1 MFTISHSFK
10 KGLRP
15 HIQFDGKKSTFVYS
29 LRLIKAMCW
38 GVTCMSGDFTG
49 FKHLI
54 VYRTKFVMYK
64 ALAHIATGEGSLSWQ

>member
-15 HIQFDGKKSTFVYS
+15 HIHCDGKKSTFVYS
-29 LRLIKAMCW
+29 LRLIKAVCW
-38 GVTCMSGDFTG
+38 GESGDFIG

-54 VYRTKFVMYK
+54 VYRKKFVMYK
-64 ALAHIATGEGSLSWQ
+64 ALAHIAKGEGSLSWQ